1 MKAAINS
8 DEAETVARIED
19 NKLRRAAFAEFMR
32 HREPWEK
39 TPPHEVNLWEAFN
52 AGYWFRKAIE
62 SKGKA

>member
-1 MKAAINS
+1 MTAAINS

-19 NKLRRAAFAEFMR
+19 NKLRREAFAEFMR

-52 AGYWFRKAIE
+52 AGYGFRKHIE
-62 SKGKA
+62 MKGQA